1 VSPRPGSLASRI
13 DGPGDGPTVLVVE
26 DEPDIA
32 AFLGA
37 FFRASGTALVHIDP
51 HRPSEVV
58 DAAVE
63 HKAACMLLDLRLD
76 RLSGLDVLSAV
87 REDPRLAD
95 LPVIVVSADDRDATR
110 SEAIDRG
117 ASAYVTKPFNVKEL
131 FAQVHRLL
139 DGDGADPAGGGTG
152 GVAARSGY
160 RLLRHDELQARI
172 DAAVAQSRKK
182 GSPIALG
189 LIRVRDGGRE
199 PAFGVVSGSA
209 RTLQDHLAPD
219 AVVGCS
225 GPDEVA
231 VLLRPDDGDVD
242 AVGKAASSLG
252 GALTATIG
260 VALFPDHAADGDE
273 LYMAADA
280 ALTEATERGLP
291 LVRAQ

>member
-87 REDPRLAD
+87 REDPRLAG
-95 LPVIVVSADDRDATR
+95 LPVIVVSADDRDETR
-110 SEAIDRG
+110 NQAMVRG

-131 FAQVHRLL
+131 FAQVHQLL
-139 DGDGADPAGGGTG
+139 GEPGAG
-152 GVAARSGY
+152 AAASPPGY
-160 RLLRHDELQARI
+160 RLLRHDELQSRI

-199 PAFGVVSGSA
+199 PAFATVTGSA

-242 AVGKAASSLG
+242 AVGKAASALG
-252 GALTATIG
+252 GTLTATVG

-291 LVRAQ
+291 LVQAQ